1 MTPSP
6 SKGLVKSSSSHRS
19 LVFHSEEWT
28 ARNLSSDY
36 QEIQI
41 RTLTAWVNAQL
52 KEQAIIDM
60 RKDLQDGRQ
69 LLRLL
74 ATVEDDDDDAPK
86 PEKGRMRIHQLSNVA
101 QALSFLA
108 KRHDDVPDIGNEAI
122 VNGDLKRTLA
132 LLFYIMTKYQFQ
144 PILDDPSLKHDP
156 ATDPLLDHQHIKP
169 SPSSPSMSLHI
180 KQPQQQQHLLSSTLK
195 PSRSSNS
202 IHHTMASS
210 SALTEA
216 KSALLRWVRIQ
227 LDDYTP
233 HILGTIQD
241 FSRSWRSGLAF
252 CLLIHCHDPDLIP
265 ALFDTYIHTNAALAH
280 ELTREQWHDLLSLAF
295 DTAAQEMHVPR
306 YLEPEDLTEVDY
318 PHEPSVMMYITE
330 YYRVM
335 SAAQSNESDDEK
347 ALRMAKRRACI
358 NQLLQSTQIPTS
370 LSLSQQEN
378 NHHDVIIKE
387 DTLEMEDNTTLMEEY
402 KQKIDMIQQDAHIS
416 PAKTLQ
422 ATVALD
428 SLADEIKK
436 HGDDNLNNVVT
447 LTRERLKQ
455 LEKEWEDHQNNGGLH
470 EKTLPVQEEMN
481 RIQHMIDKNPY
492 TGMHP
497 LDGTDQD
504 IKAYEQFIAELTS
517 SISTF
522 NTTFWDTMEQHLI
535 TMQLKQQHDALLS
548 TLDAQTKRVQWFK
561 RGVSFRNITGAVSE
575 QLDIVQ
581 SIMNDSSNNHSVTDD
596 AIQDLEK
603 RVDVART
610 AIHAIHDEYAD
621 DLNNDSRS
629 MEHLKTLETTYRTI
643 RDWVDEV
650 RSWFIE
656 AERIRAWIDEKI
668 AILEQRNEKH
678 KHVDPLG
685 ECLSLSDDIIQG
697 LDKEHEQLRTEVERF
712 DADDMARLR
721 SHVKN
726 LTLNRSDADLTPA
739 DTSTIEITLTTL
751 NMLNQLMQ
759 LLQTRSVFVDML
771 VLRLKWEHL
780 FADAVKWI
788 AQTDDE
794 MTQFLRRRNHWM
806 DDQQDE
812 QEQENDDSI
821 EHVVKTL
828 VTVERKIADFDQHD
842 YSHVLDAYQEMED
855 LHQPSSPIPQYLE
868 TRQENFEKAFEDLMK
883 RAAYCRKVVEQRL
896 AVMEVVSQYRLIRDQ
911 GEQLR
916 KTLSSMGDKYVQEDQ
931 ERLAEDVD
939 DFKEKSAQ
947 LISHFAARVPYPQ
960 VDEMATAAI
969 GAGDAQDNQAV
980 NEAIRSAISTYG
992 MALALTAEGLD
1003 QLLAARQDTLSLH
1016 QRSREAYDKMTR
1028 LIAWM
1033 NERMRILGRVDLN
1046 NPTIQQK
1053 LLDDESEVARLEKE
1067 RETTALRLDQ
1077 MEHEDLASVLRQVQQ
1092 LEDDIDRANAVS
1104 IDRGSLVSCIEDLE
1118 RAHRELQNML
1128 TSREQTLNMIKQRAA
1143 WQAQW
1148 IKTNHH
1154 IVTVARKTWD
1164 LCIKKARYDPRR
1176 EDPDKPSYANDSEHA
1191 QALQALQDRTTEI
1204 EDRHMGLLRTVDEGN
1219 PQLVEIETKLGDL
1232 RHLLHFTSELMTQRA
1247 IVTEFLLRAQD
1258 AHREGDKLK
1267 DAIAKATRRIQTDDS
1282 FQDRADALKSEVKRI
1297 WDECV
1302 VPWPTYQGG
1311 PLLRA
1316 LQPVESSSNYAAQ
1329 VKAQVKALL
1338 DARMEELYALQ
1349 TNIDNVMN
1357 EYNEM
1362 HKTHTLVKEYDAEAE
1377 ELQQWLDQQA
1387 AALRAQ
1393 HVDVA
1398 ADEGSFIVSDITQ
1411 LEQKHAELA
1420 QAVDTFEHNQV
1431 RELHDKVIG
1440 LENIIMTEPARRGL
1454 GQVMHTLEQLKLAL
1468 ADHVITMEAAA
1479 ARLAWQ
1485 EKLNT
1490 GKQQMDALTESLR
1503 RFTANKNMWVTQPDF
1518 GHEQL
1523 QQLDEQWNALM
1534 EQKHLLMDT
1543 TLPAIETSYE
1553 TFVSYFSKLVRP
1565 MATPDHLEVMMESL
1579 HRAITRLEE
1588 SLGARA
1594 RELELVRDRV
1604 DLADQLQASLAWLHT
1619 HRQELETLIE
1629 EHIKWKPE
1637 GWNEDVDK
1645 LQEQKDTMHAEFV
1658 KHCEETALGLRKTL
1672 DDLCET
1678 ATSHGTVVVSDS
1690 FKKQMQQLDIVQDTI
1705 RDHFD
1710 FSTALLIQTRAVC
1723 EFMLQATELE
1733 TQADSIRDDL
1743 ASTHSPSSSGHQ
1755 SQQQHEDWGMA
1766 FMDRLYELKNGIDHM
1781 PSISY
1786 PTSNDETNNDM
1797 IRDWVDTRTKRLY
1810 GLHASLEQLLESKEG
1825 ISRKKIALQAY
1836 LKEVETCRS
1845 WIAERMNGLVFKTDE
1860 NDDVIKLRKAIQ
1872 HVEGV
1877 QAAMAA
1883 HGNVWETTRNA
1894 YAKCTD
1900 PEPSIQEQ
1908 HTSLEKAWKALET
1921 TTHECRQSLLAAL
1934 EPAEIRQGI
1943 AQLKAAYDTLQD
1955 DITHA
1960 DTATVSD
1967 EQMTQWQKDMDT
1979 YETVD
1984 YAKLLKSV
1992 RSDDDDIRMQLDTVA
2007 EQAVAVRAMMT
2018 TLYDAVNACRLQ
2030 RTHAENAMVVQNRLQ
2045 KVRAFMQ
2052 QADHMQHIALEYD
2065 DCRDAYGDLQAYHA
2079 FIGGQVVSD
2088 EIKHAI
2094 DQVQAKVDDEWAL
2107 LESAKNDLAALE
2119 ARTEKWAKRHEALEA
2134 LATQLEAIQVDQE
2147 ARNKVQTII
2156 SALDELNMSSSDDKE
2171 AHMFMQRHKEITKQ
2185 AEDLMSKIKE
2195 LEMNLRRVPVLES
2208 TKDQVSGMQ
2217 ATINQ
2222 NVTALKK
2229 EQDVL
2234 EWSNDIIKR
2243 ARIHKRTIDAQHT
2256 IHAECNEEITTGNL
2270 YQQCQQLVNEY
2281 GMRQEDVDAL
2291 LQPLAAAL
2299 DTWQELIQQEDA
2311 FSHLA
2316 QMYTE
2321 HTQQASAFQD
2331 TLATISTAVP
2341 IGMDGDEEHEDDDE
2355 STLQETMDNIVKL
2368 AKDITTACNPTDKRS
2383 TCIREALEQ
2392 CMSDLRKQ
2400 YDQVKASMDEKRARQ
2415 AERRRKRESDAK
2427 AAELTRHAE
2436 SLKARVEALEWK
2448 DNTITPIEQQEFREL
2463 EDQVAQLKE
2472 QAKKHPVMSAC
2483 MEDLEKAMKQRHEQ
2497 LAAQSNWKE
2506 LMSMLDQLEE
2516 QASLLSTAVDD
2527 AAPHH
2532 ASIVNNKFSKNDLQ
2546 SLLKVLVGAYKQH
2559 EPNMTQLVKRAKAEA
2574 GDRTPPER
2582 MKQVLMRCN
2591 KVRASAAARERE
2603 LQMCISQL
2611 DHEFFT
2617 KLAMAKSKPKR
2628 RKNPTTPV
2636 SMSRRSSSQGSSS
2649 NNANRTPNLR
2659 PSKTPSRTRY
2669 VADPKNELDIEL
2681 GRIVN
2686 ENPYRV
2692 KVKMVPGEVG
2702 KYWFGEV
2709 NPRLVYCRIL
2719 PSKLVM
2725 VRVGGGWVEL
2735 SKFLFDHNLT
2745 EGTPRNATTTTEESS
2760 SLAAASSSTLSHT
2773 SSESSGGSLSST
2785 FQHHPSVSAAR
2796 CVSPS
2801 GRISIRGGGTASAS
2815 TSEHLLSVTRS
2826 STSSSASRRSKTPRG
2841 GYVDG
2846 DKYIRVDEAGNQVMV
2861 KMTKAEDGAKM
2872 PIGKRR

>member
-1 MTPSP
+1 
-6 SKGLVKSSSSHRS
+6 
-19 LVFHSEEWT
+19 
-28 ARNLSSDY
+28 
-36 QEIQI
+36 
-41 RTLTAWVNAQL
+41 
-52 KEQAIIDM
+52 
-60 RKDLQDGRQ
+60 
-69 LLRLL
+69 
-74 ATVEDDDDDAPK
+74 
-86 PEKGRMRIHQLSNVA
+86 
-101 QALSFLA
+101 
-108 KRHDDVPDIGNEAI
+108 
-122 VNGDLKRTLA
+122 
-132 LLFYIMTKYQFQ
+132 
-144 PILDDPSLKHDP
+144 
-156 ATDPLLDHQHIKP
+156 
-169 SPSSPSMSLHI
+169 
-180 KQPQQQQHLLSSTLK
+180 
-195 PSRSSNS
+195 
-202 IHHTMASS
+202 
-210 SALTEA
+210 
-216 KSALLRWVRIQ
+216 
-227 LDDYTP
+227 
-233 HILGTIQD
+233 
-241 FSRSWRSGLAF
+241 
-252 CLLIHCHDPDLIP
+252 
-265 ALFDTYIHTNAALAH
+265 
-280 ELTREQWHDLLSLAF
+280 
-295 DTAAQEMHVPR
+295 
-306 YLEPEDLTEVDY
+306 
-318 PHEPSVMMYITE
+318 
-330 YYRVM
+330 
-335 SAAQSNESDDEK
+335 
-347 ALRMAKRRACI
+347 
-358 NQLLQSTQIPTS
+358 
-370 LSLSQQEN
+370 
-378 NHHDVIIKE
+378 
-387 DTLEMEDNTTLMEEY
+387 
-402 KQKIDMIQQDAHIS
+402 
-416 PAKTLQ
+416 
-422 ATVALD
+422 
-428 SLADEIKK
+428 
-436 HGDDNLNNVVT
+436 
-447 LTRERLKQ
+447 
-455 LEKEWEDHQNNGGLH
+455 
-470 EKTLPVQEEMN
+470 
-481 RIQHMIDKNPY
+481 
-492 TGMHP
+492 MHP
-497 LDGTDQD
+497 LDGKDDD
-504 IKAYEQFIAELTS
+504 IKAYEQFITELTS

-522 NTTFWDTMEQHLI
+522 NTTFWDTLDQDLI
-535 TMQLKQQHDALLS
+535 TTQLKQQHESLLS
-548 TLDAQTKRVQWFK
+548 TLDTQTKRVQWFK
-561 RGVSFRNITGAVSE
+561 RGVSFGNITRAVSE

-581 SIMNDSSNNHSVTDD
+581 SIMNDSSNSHSVTDD

-621 DLNNDSRS
+621 DLDNDPRS
-629 MEHLKTLETTYRTI
+629 MEHMNALETTYRTI

-656 AERIRAWIDEKI
+656 AERIRAWIDQRIET
-668 AILEQRNEKH
+668 LEQRNEKH
-678 KHVDPLG
+678 KDVDPLG
-685 ECLSLSDDIIQG
+685 ECLMLSDDIIEG

-721 SHVKN
+721 AHVKN
-726 LTLNRSDADLTPA
+726 LTLNRSDSDLTPA

-751 NMLNQLMQ
+751 NMLNRLMQ
-759 LLQTRSVFVDML
+759 MLHTRSVFVDML

-794 MTQFLRRRNHWM
+794 MTQFLRRRSRWM
-806 DDQQDE
+806 DDQQDD
-812 QEQENDDSI
+812 QEGEEEENDDSI

-828 VTVERKIADFDQHD
+828 VTLERKIADFDQHD

-855 LHQPSSPIPQYLE
+855 LHQPSSPIPPYLE

-931 ERLAEDVD
+931 ERLAEDID

-1028 LIAWM
+1028 LTAWM
-1033 NERMRILGRVDLN
+1033 HERMRILGRVDLN
-1046 NPTIQQK
+1046 NPATQQK

-1118 RAHRELQNML
+1118 RAHRELQHML
-1128 TSREQTLNMIKQRAA
+1128 TSRGQTLDMIKQRAA

-1154 IVTVARKTWD
+1154 ILTVARKTWD

-1176 EDPDKPSYANDSEHA
+1176 EDPDKPSYAGDSEHA
-1191 QALQALQDRTTEI
+1191 QALQTLQDRVTEI

-1219 PQLVEIETKLGDL
+1219 AQLVEIETKLSDL
-1232 RHLLHFTSELMTQRA
+1232 RHLLHYTSELMTQRA

-1267 DAIAKATRRIQTDDS
+1267 DAIVKATRRIQHDDG
-1282 FQDRADALKSEVKRI
+1282 FQGRVDGFKSEVKRI

-1316 LQPVESSSNYAAQ
+1316 LQPAESSSNYAAQ

-1349 TNIDNVMN
+1349 TSIENAMK

-1362 HKTHTLVKEYDAEAE
+1362 HRTNALVKEYDAEAE
-1377 ELQQWLDQQA
+1377 SLQQWLDQQA

-1398 ADEGSFIVSDITQ
+1398 AEEGNFIVSDITQ
-1411 LEQKHAELA
+1411 LEQKHAELTH
-1420 QAVDTFEHNQV
+1420 AVDTFEQNQV

-1440 LENIIMTEPARRGL
+1440 LENIIMTEPARQRL

-1485 EKLNT
+1485 EKLHA
-1490 GKQQMDALTESLR
+1490 GKQDMDALTESLR

-1518 GHEQL
+1518 GHDHL
-1523 QQLDEQWNALM
+1523 QQLETQWNALM
-1534 EQKHLLMDT
+1534 EQKHMLMET

-1553 TFVSYFSKLVRP
+1553 TFVSYFSKLARP
-1565 MATPDHLEVMMESL
+1565 MATPDHLEAMMESL
-1579 HRAITRLEE
+1579 HRAMTRLEE
-1588 SLGARA
+1588 TLGARA
-1594 RELELVRDRV
+1594 KELELMRDRV
-1604 DLADQLQASLAWLHT
+1604 DLADQLQASLAWLST

-1637 GWNEDVDK
+1637 GWDEDVDK

-1672 DDLCET
+1672 DDLCES
-1678 ATSHGTVVVSDS
+1678 AASHGTVVVSDS
-1690 FKKQMQQLDIVQDTI
+1690 FKKQMQQLDTAQDGI

-1723 EFMLQATELE
+1723 AFMVQATELE
-1733 TQADSIRDDL
+1733 TQADTIRDDL
-1743 ASTHSPSSSGHQ
+1743 ASTHSPSSSGYQ
-1755 SQQQHEDWGMA
+1755 SQQQHEDWAMA
-1766 FMDRLYELKNGIDHM
+1766 FMDRLYELKDGIDHM

-1786 PTSNDETNNDM
+1786 PNSNDETNNDM
-1797 IRDWVDTRTKRLY
+1797 IRDWVDMRTRRLY

-1825 ISRKKIALQAY
+1825 ISRKKITLQAY
-1836 LKEVETCRS
+1836 LKEAETCRN
-1845 WIAERMNGLVFKTDE
+1845 WIAERMDALVF
-1860 NDDVIKLRKAIQ
+1860 NADDNGDVAKLRKAIQ

-1883 HGNVWETTRNA
+1883 HGNVWETTQTA
-1894 YAKCTD
+1894 YAKCRD

-1908 HTSLEKAWKALET
+1908 HTSLEKAWMALDTKTREYK
-1921 TTHECRQSLLAAL
+1921 QSLLAAL

-1943 AQLKAAYDTLQD
+1943 ARLKAAYDTLED
-1955 DITHA
+1955 AITHA

-1967 EQMTQWQKDMDT
+1967 EQMAEWQKDMDT
-1979 YETVD
+1979 YESVD
-1984 YAKLLKSV
+1984 YANLLKAV
-1992 RSDDDDIRMQLDTVA
+1992 KHDDDDIRAQLDTVA

-2018 TLYDAVNACRLQ
+2018 TLYDAVNASRLQ
-2030 RTHAENAMVVQNRLQ
+2030 RTHAENAMVVQTRLQ

-2052 QADHMQHIALEYD
+2052 QADHVQHLALEYD

-2079 FIGGQVVSD
+2079 FIGGQVISE

-2094 DQVQAKVDDEWAL
+2094 DQVQAKVDEEWAL
-2107 LESAKNDLAALE
+2107 LESAKNDLAARE
-2119 ARTEKWAKRHEALEA
+2119 ARTEKWAKQHEALEA
-2134 LATQLEAIQVDQE
+2134 LATQLEAIELDAK
-2147 ARNKVQTII
+2147 ARKPVENIM
-2156 SALDELNMSSSDDKE
+2156 SALRELDISLNEDKE
-2171 AHMFMQRHKEITKQ
+2171 AHVFMQRHKEVTKQ
-2185 AEDLMSKIKE
+2185 AEDLMSKIKA
-2195 LEMNLRRVPVLES
+2195 LEMESRRGPVLAS
-2208 TKDQVSGMQ
+2208 IKDQVSGIQ
-2217 ATINQ
+2217 ATIDQ
-2222 NVTALKK
+2222 HVTTLEK
-2229 EQDVL
+2229 EQNAL
-2234 EWSNDIIKR
+2234 EWNNDDIIKR
-2243 ARIHKRTIDAQHT
+2243 ARTHKRTVDAQRT
-2256 IHAECNEEITTGNL
+2256 MHAECNEEITTGGL

-2281 GMRQEDVDAL
+2281 GMDKKEVDEL
-2291 LQPLAAAL
+2291 VQPLAAAL
-2299 DTWQELIQQEDA
+2299 DAWQALIQQEDA
-2311 FSHLA
+2311 FSNVA
-2316 QMYTE
+2316 QMYTK
-2321 HTQQASAFQD
+2321 HHQQVSAFQD

-2341 IGMDGDEEHEDDDE
+2341 IGMDDDDE
-2355 STLQETMDNIVKL
+2355 EEQEDNDESGLQETMDHLVQF
-2368 AKDITTACNPTDKRS
+2368 AKDITTKACPTPSDDDKRY

-2392 CMSDLRKQ
+2392 CMADLQKQ
-2400 YDQVKASMDEKRARQ
+2400 YDQVKASLDERRARR
-2415 AERRRKRESDAK
+2415 AERRQKREADAK
-2427 AAELTRHAE
+2427 VAELIRHAE
-2436 SLKARVEALEWK
+2436 SLKTRVEALEWK

-2463 EDQVAQLKE
+2463 EDQVAQLLE
-2472 QAKKHPVMSAC
+2472 QAKKHPKASTC
-2483 MEDLEKAMKQRHEQ
+2483 MKDLEEVMKQRREQ
-2497 LAAQSNWKE
+2497 LASQSNWTE

-2532 ASIVNNKFSKNDLQ
+2532 ASIVNNKFSKSDLQ

-2559 EPNMTQLVKRAKAEA
+2559 EPTMTHLVRRAKAEA

-2582 MKQVLMRCN
+2582 MQQVLMKCN

-2628 RKNPTTPV
+2628 RKTPAPPRSTTPI

-2649 NNANRTPNLR
+2649 NTANRTTPSLR

-2669 VADPKNELDIEL
+2669 VADPKNELDMEL

-2735 SKFLFDHNLT
+2735 SK
-2745 EGTPRNATTTTEESS
+2745 
-2760 SLAAASSSTLSHT
+2760 
-2773 SSESSGGSLSST
+2773 
-2785 FQHHPSVSAAR
+2785 
-2796 CVSPS
+2796 
-2801 GRISIRGGGTASAS
+2801 
-2815 TSEHLLSVTRS
+2815 
-2826 STSSSASRRSKTPRG
+2826 
-2841 GYVDG
+2841 
-2846 DKYIRVDEAGNQVMV
+2846 
-2861 KMTKAEDGAKM
+2861 
-2872 PIGKRR
+2872 